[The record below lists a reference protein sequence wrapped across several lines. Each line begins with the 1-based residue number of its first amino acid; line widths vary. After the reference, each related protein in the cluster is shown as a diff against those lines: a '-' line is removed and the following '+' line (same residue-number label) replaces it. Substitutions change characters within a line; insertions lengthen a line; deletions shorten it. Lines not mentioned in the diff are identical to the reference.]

1 MSGLSSVAHLLPP
14 LARELHGLIGI
25 VPTLRLVEEM
35 GGQQFPVSK
44 NQRRQGAIRFER
56 LAEVVGIGAAQAMTR
71 HYGGCVISIPM
82 CADALRE
89 LRDRE
94 LRADFDRIT
103 TEHTANHA
111 VAVLN
116 RKYRLTERHIWRI
129 VKCSDRQH
137 QSDARQAEL
146 F

>member
-56 LAEVVGIGAAQAMTR
+56 LVEVVGIGAAQLMTR

-129 VKCSDRQH
+129 VKRGDRHGEEGGQ
-137 QSDARQAEL
+137 QIAL

>member
-1 MSGLSSVAHLLPP
+1 MITLSAVAHLLPP

-56 LAEVVGIGAAQAMTR
+56 LAEVIGSHAAQVMTR

-82 CADALRE
+82 CAIALRE

-103 TEHTANHA
+103 LEHPANHA

-116 RKYRLTERHIWRI
+116 RKYKLTERHIWRI
-129 VKCSDRQH
+129 VKRSDRQPDGNGP
-137 QSDARQAEL
+137 QLGL

>member
-1 MSGLSSVAHLLPP
+1 MNTLSAVAHLLPP

-56 LAEVVGIGAAQAMTR
+56 LAEVVGSTAAQAMTR

-94 LRADFDRIT
+94 LRADFDHIT
-103 TEHTANHA
+103 REHTANHA

-129 VKCSDRQH
+129 VKRGDVQAPVNERQLG
-137 QSDARQAEL
+137 L

>member
-1 MSGLSSVAHLLPP
+1 MSGLSTIAHLLPP

-56 LAEVVGIGAAQAMTR
+56 LAEVVGTRAAQLITH

-94 LRADFDRIT
+94 LRADFDHIT
-103 TEHTANHA
+103 LEHTANHA

-129 VKCSDRQH
+129 VKRSDRQ
-137 QSDARQAEL
+137 DDANARQMGL